1 MNTGLSLIG
10 SLAWSGHTVLLQTIA
25 VCLTAIGLALRW
37 SRKMSVKHK
46 HDALTLDEKRLLHHP
61 NDFGQFL
68 KKIIIEYSRVMNWR
82 LIN

>member
-1 MNTGLSLIG
+1 
-10 SLAWSGHTVLLQTIA
+10 
-25 VCLTAIGLALRW
+25 
-37 SRKMSVKHK
+37 MSVKHK